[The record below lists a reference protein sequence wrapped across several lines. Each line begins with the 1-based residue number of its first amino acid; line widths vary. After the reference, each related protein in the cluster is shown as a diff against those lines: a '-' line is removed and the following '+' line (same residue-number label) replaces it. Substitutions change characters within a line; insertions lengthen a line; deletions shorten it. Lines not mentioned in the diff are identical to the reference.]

1 MLFLPLS
8 NFACKEKLGDLHI
21 KEYSHA
27 YPIYL
32 GGLSLS
38 KLKLTITFPCIFLE
52 ILDSRE
58 LTIGGMSI

>member
-8 NFACKEKLGDLHI
+8 DFTCKEKLGDLHI
-21 KEYSHA
+21 KEHSHA

-38 KLKLTITFPCIFLE
+38 KLI
-52 ILDSRE
+52 
-58 LTIGGMSI
+58 